1 MSEQKLDLIL
11 SELKNMNNYMM
22 TMDNRMTSMEKRMTS
37 MEERMTV
44 MEKHMTSMD
53 NRITNI
59 EAEQQRHGEH
69 IQQLIQIVG
78 TTNASLSNF
87 EQVSKKHFNQVNR
100 NLRLLESDFEL
111 LFQKSNEHE
120 RDINRLKHA
129 E

>member
-1 MSEQKLDLIL
+1 
-11 SELKNMNNYMM
+11 
-22 TMDNRMTSMEKRMTS
+22 MDNRMTSMEKRMTS